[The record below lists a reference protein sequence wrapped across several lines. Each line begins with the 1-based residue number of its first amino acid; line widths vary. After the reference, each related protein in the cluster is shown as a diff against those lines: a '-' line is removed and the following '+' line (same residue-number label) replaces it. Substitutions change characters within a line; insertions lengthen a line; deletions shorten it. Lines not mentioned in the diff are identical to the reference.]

1 MRSGRW
7 PSCDWY
13 QVEKHNVTAGVAA
26 AGVGICVRKL
36 LNKSPG
42 SFGSLGLASGSGVSL
57 PFFEMKDLL
66 HFICGR
72 EEKRIL
78 KKRKEKKRK
87 ERKERKRETF
97 RKVKDSWSDSLA
109 RSQRPTSGGESF
121 FSRTSRWRKKRKG
134 KGKKER
140 PKEEWAQVDIAKEL
154 IANEISSPSRYHHDL
169 VGRHFSVL

>member
-1 MRSGRW
+1 M
-7 PSCDWY
+7 
-13 QVEKHNVTAGVAA
+13 EKHNVTAGVAA

-36 LNKSPG
+36 SNKTPG

-87 ERKERKRETF
+87 ERKERKKEGNLPKGQRFLKRFIGTFPETN
-97 RKVKDSWSDSLA
+97 
-109 RSQRPTSGGESF
+109 E
-121 FSRTSRWRKKRKG
+121 WRRVILFEDIQIRKRKG
-134 KGKKER
+134 KKEKKRER
-140 PKEEWAQVDIAKEL
+140 PKEE
-154 IANEISSPSRYHHDL
+154 
-169 VGRHFSVL
+169 